1 MPNLGDGRS
10 NYRVE
15 PNSVVTAKGYGSVKF
30 SHFRVMWDA
39 MLEGDPGFVDI
50 DETIDEEILNAMITG
65 LNNGKIE
72 DRWDV
77 GN

>member
-1 MPNLGDGRS
+1 
-10 NYRVE
+10 
-15 PNSVVTAKGYGSVKF
+15 
-30 SHFRVMWDA
+30 MWDA